1 MATLRSLSVPL
12 GFLFGSMAAYV
23 ADSAYHYPLLPA
35 RIASHFGPDG
45 RADGWM
51 EKGAFMVT
59 GLILMGFTTATL
71 AGTGALLART
81 PNELINLPNKEY
93 WLAPE
98 RRTETL
104 AAVADQMNWVGAA
117 TNLLLVAL
125 FHLIYR
131 ANLTPDPRL
140 GTMPMLYVA
149 AYLAYTTFWAVS
161 LMRRFRKPS

>member
-1 MATLRSLSVPL
+1 MATLRSPSVPL
-12 GFLFGSMAAYV
+12 GFLFGSLAAYV
-23 ADSAYHYPLLPA
+23 VDSAYHYPQLPA

-59 GLILMGFTTATL
+59 GLILLGFTTATL
-71 AGTGALLART
+71 AGTGALLSRT

-98 RRTETL
+98 RRAETL
-104 AAVADQMNWVGAA
+104 TAVADQMNWIGAA

-125 FHLIYR
+125 FHQTYR

-140 GTMPMLYVA
+140 GTVPMLYVA
-149 AYLAYTTFWAVS
+149 AYVAYTVVWCVG
-161 LMRRFRKPS
+161 LMRRFRRP